1 MAVAMDDTLA
11 VTSAQW
17 IEPGRE
23 GRVAVRFGDTC
34 VVAAG
39 DGREVHVTD
48 TVGGVPAVAP
58 PPLPSVTERCAR
70 KLLVLESELDS
81 AMALMR
87 TLDRH
92 ASDSLALLAA
102 CETHLEREHVAAHA
116 GLAPLPPPPA
126 PPAPA
131 PSTPPPCSPLS
142 SGPLLATL
150 VRKGTSQSCAVCEST
165 AQA

>member
-48 TVGGVPAVAP
+48 AVGGVPAVAP

-81 AMALMR
+81 AMGLMR
-87 TLDRH
+87 TLDRC
-92 ASDSLALLAA
+92 DTPRVLAL
-102 CETHLEREHVAAHA
+102 TRLECW
-116 GLAPLPPPPA
+116 L
-126 PPAPA
+126 
-131 PSTPPPCSPLS
+131 
-142 SGPLLATL
+142 
-150 VRKGTSQSCAVCEST
+150 
-165 AQA
+165 

>member
-102 CETHLEREHVAAHA
+102 CETHLEREHVAADK
-116 GLAPLPPPPA
+116 
-126 PPAPA
+126 
-131 PSTPPPCSPLS
+131 TP
-142 SGPLLATL
+142 
-150 VRKGTSQSCAVCEST
+150 VEVE
-165 AQA
+165 QA